1 MINFQYKYS
10 RMLKI
15 KTKLISET
23 VGTLF
28 LLLIVVG
35 SGIMGENLT
44 ENKAVVL
51 LANSISTAFG
61 LIVLI
66 WSFGPYSGAHFNPAV
81 SILMMLLGK
90 LTKQEM
96 LFYVLCQLIG
106 GILGVIFANMIF
118 DLDIISISD
127 NRRLTRGIF
136 ISEIFATFGLLI
148 TILLVGKQKTEM
160 VAVAVGLYIGA
171 AYWFTSSTSFSN
183 PAVTIARALSNTFT
197 GIIPSDV
204 IPFIFAQLIGTVI
217 VYIIYK
223 HVYE

>member
-1 MINFQYKYS
+1 M
-10 RMLKI
+10 

-23 VGTLF
+23 IGTLF

-51 LANSISTAFG
+51 LANSIATAFG

-66 WSFGPYSGAHFNPAV
+66 WTFGPYSGAHFNPVV
-81 SILMMLLGK
+81 SIVMMLLGK
-90 LTKQEM
+90 STKQDM

-106 GILGVIFANMIF
+106 GVLGVIFANMIF
-118 DLDIISISD
+118 DLDIISISE
-127 NRRLTRGIF
+127 NKRLTSGIF
-136 ISEIFATFGLLI
+136 ISEIIATFGLLI

-160 VAVAVGLYIGA
+160 VASAVGLYIGA

-183 PAVTIARALSNTFT
+183 PAVTIARTLSNTFT

-204 IPFIFAQLIGTVI
+204 IPFIFAQLIGTLI
-217 VYIIYK
+217 VYLIYN

>member
-1 MINFQYKYS
+1 M
-10 RMLKI
+10 

-23 VGTLF
+23 IGTLF

-51 LANSISTAFG
+51 LANSIATAFG

-66 WSFGPYSGAHFNPAV
+66 WTFGPYSGAHFNPAV

-90 LTKQEM
+90 LTKQDM

-106 GILGVIFANMIF
+106 GVLGVIFANMIF

-127 NRRLTRGIF
+127 NKRLTSGIF
-136 ISEIFATFGLLI
+136 VSEIIATFGLLI
-148 TILLVGKQKTEM
+148 TILLVSKQKTEM
-160 VAVAVGLYIGA
+160 VAPAVGLYIGA

-183 PAVTIARALSNTFT
+183 PAVTIARTLSNTFT

-204 IPFIFAQLIGTVI
+204 IPFIFAQLIGTLI
-217 VYIIYK
+217 VYLIYK

>member
-1 MINFQYKYS
+1 M
-10 RMLKI
+10 

-23 VGTLF
+23 IGTLF

-51 LANSISTAFG
+51 LANSIATAFG

-66 WSFGPYSGAHFNPAV
+66 WTFAPYSGAHFNPVV
-81 SILMMLLGK
+81 SIVMMLLGK
-90 LTKQEM
+90 LTKYETV
-96 LFYVLCQLIG
+96 LFILFQVVG
-106 GILGVIFANMIF
+106 GVLGVMIANIIF

-127 NRRLTRGIF
+127 NRRLTSGIF

-148 TILLVGKQKTEM
+148 TILLVSKQKPEM
-160 VAVAVGLYIGA
+160 VAAAVGLYIGS

-183 PAVTIARALSNTFT
+183 PAVTIARTLSNTFT
-197 GIIPSDV
+197 GIVPSDV
-204 IPFIFAQLIGTVI
+204 IPFILAQLTGTFI
-217 VYIIYK
+217 VYFIYK
-223 HVYE
+223 YVYE

>member
-1 MINFQYKYS
+1 M
-10 RMLKI
+10 

-51 LANSISTAFG
+51 LANSIATAFG

-66 WSFGPYSGAHFNPAV
+66 WTFGPYSGAHFNPVV
-81 SILMMLLGK
+81 SIVMMLLGK
-90 LTKQEM
+90 LTKQDM

-106 GILGVIFANMIF
+106 GVLGVILANMIF
-118 DLDIISISD
+118 DLDIVSISD
-127 NRRLTRGIF
+127 NRRLTSGIF
-136 ISEIFATFGLLI
+136 ISEIIATFGLLI

-160 VAVAVGLYIGA
+160 VAPAVGLYIGA

-183 PAVTIARALSNTFT
+183 PAVTIARTLSNTFT

-204 IPFIFAQLIGTVI
+204 IPFIFAQLIGTLI
-217 VYIIYK
+217 VYFIYK

>member
-1 MINFQYKYS
+1 M
-10 RMLKI
+10 

-44 ENKAVVL
+44 ENKGVVL
-51 LANSISTAFG
+51 LANSIATAFG

-66 WSFGPYSGAHFNPAV
+66 WTFGPYSGAHFNPVV
-81 SILMMLLGK
+81 SIVMMFLGK

-106 GILGVIFANMIF
+106 GVLGVVFANMIF
-118 DLDIISISD
+118 DLDIISISE
-127 NRRLTRGIF
+127 NKRLTSGVF
-136 ISEIFATFGLLI
+136 ISEVIATFGLLI

-160 VAVAVGLYIGA
+160 VAPAVGLYIGA

-183 PAVTIARALSNTFT
+183 PAVTIARTLSNTFT

-204 IPFIFAQLIGTVI
+204 IPFIFAQLFGTLI
-217 VYIIYK
+217 VYFIYK

>member
-1 MINFQYKYS
+1 M
-10 RMLKI
+10 KI
-15 KTKLISET
+15 KLISEMI
-23 VGTLF
+23 GTLF

-44 ENKAVVL
+44 ENKGVVL
-51 LANSISTAFG
+51 LANSIATAFG

-66 WSFGPYSGAHFNPAV
+66 WTFGPYSGAHFNPAV
-81 SILMMLLGK
+81 SFVMMLLGK
-90 LTKQEM
+90 LTKQDM
-96 LFYVLCQLIG
+96 LFYVICQLIG
-106 GILGVIFANMIF
+106 GVLGVIFANMIF

-127 NRRLTRGIF
+127 NKRLTSGIF
-136 ISEIFATFGLLI
+136 ISEIIATFGLLI

-160 VAVAVGLYIGA
+160 VAPAVGLYIGA

-183 PAVTIARALSNTFT
+183 PAVTIARTLSNTFT

-204 IPFIFAQLIGTVI
+204 IPFIFAQLIGTLI
-217 VYIIYK
+217 VYFIYK

>member
-1 MINFQYKYS
+1 M
-10 RMLKI
+10 

-44 ENKAVVL
+44 ENKGVVL
-51 LANSISTAFG
+51 LANSIATAFG

-66 WSFGPYSGAHFNPAV
+66 WTFGPYSGAHFNPVV
-81 SILMMLLGK
+81 SIVMMLLGK
-90 LTKQEM
+90 LTKYETL
-96 LFYVLCQLIG
+96 LFILCQIIG
-106 GILGVIFANMIF
+106 GIFGVMIANIIF

-127 NRRLTRGIF
+127 NKRLTRGIF
-136 ISEIFATFGLLI
+136 ISEVFATFGLLI
-148 TILLVGKQKTEM
+148 TILLVSKQKTEM

-183 PAVTIARALSNTFT
+183 PAVTIARTLSNTFT
-197 GIIPSDV
+197 GITPLDV
-204 IPFIFAQLIGTVI
+204 LPFILAQLIGATMI
-217 VYIIYK
+217 FLVYK
-223 HVYE
+223 SVYE

>member
-1 MINFQYKYS
+1 M
-10 RMLKI
+10 KI
-15 KTKLISET
+15 KLISET
-23 VGTLF
+23 IGTLF

-51 LANSISTAFG
+51 LANSIATAFG

-66 WSFGPYSGAHFNPAV
+66 WTFGPYSGAHFNPVV
-81 SILMMLLGK
+81 SIVMMLLGK
-90 LTKQEM
+90 LTKYETI
-96 LFYVLCQLIG
+96 LFILFQVVG
-106 GILGVIFANMIF
+106 GVLGVMIANIIF

-148 TILLVGKQKTEM
+148 TILLVSKQKPEM
-160 VAVAVGLYIGA
+160 VAAAVGLYIGS

-183 PAVTIARALSNTFT
+183 PAVTIARTLSNTFT
-197 GIIPSDV
+197 GIVPSDV
-204 IPFIFAQLIGTVI
+204 IPFILAQLIGTFI
-217 VYIIYK
+217 VYFIYK

>member
-1 MINFQYKYS
+1 M
-10 RMLKI
+10 

-23 VGTLF
+23 IGTLF

-51 LANSISTAFG
+51 LANSIATAFG

-66 WSFGPYSGAHFNPAV
+66 WSFGPHSGAHFNPAV
-81 SILMMLLGK
+81 SILMMFLGK
-90 LTKQEM
+90 LTKQDM

-106 GILGVIFANMIF
+106 GVLGVIFANMIF

-127 NRRLTRGIF
+127 NKRLTSGIF
-136 ISEIFATFGLLI
+136 VSEIIATFGLLI
-148 TILLVGKQKTEM
+148 TILLVSKQKTEM
-160 VAVAVGLYIGA
+160 VAPAVGLYIGA

-183 PAVTIARALSNTFT
+183 PAVTIARTLSNTFT

-204 IPFIFAQLIGTVI
+204 IPFIFAQLIGTLI
-217 VYIIYK
+217 VYFIYK

>member
-1 MINFQYKYS
+1 M
-10 RMLKI
+10 

-23 VGTLF
+23 IGTLF

-51 LANSISTAFG
+51 LANSIATAFG
-61 LIVLI
+61 LTVLI
-66 WSFGPYSGAHFNPAV
+66 WTFGPFSGAHFNPAV

-90 LTKQEM
+90 LTKQDM

-106 GILGVIFANMIF
+106 GVLGVIFANMIF

-127 NRRLTRGIF
+127 NKRLTSGIF
-136 ISEIFATFGLLI
+136 VSEIIATFGLLI
-148 TILLVGKQKTEM
+148 TILLLSKQKTDM
-160 VAVAVGLYIGA
+160 VAPVVGLYIGA

-183 PAVTIARALSNTFT
+183 PAVTIARTLSNTFT

-204 IPFIFAQLIGTVI
+204 IPFIFAQLIGTLI
-217 VYIIYK
+217 VYFLYK

>member
-1 MINFQYKYS
+1 M
-10 RMLKI
+10 

-23 VGTLF
+23 IGTLF

-51 LANSISTAFG
+51 LANSIATAFG

-66 WSFGPYSGAHFNPAV
+66 WSFGPHSGAHFNPAV
-81 SILMMLLGK
+81 SILMMFLGK
-90 LTKQEM
+90 LTKQDM

-106 GILGVIFANMIF
+106 GVLGVIFANMIF

-127 NRRLTRGIF
+127 NKRLTIGIF
-136 ISEIFATFGLLI
+136 MSEIIATFGLLI
-148 TILLVGKQKTEM
+148 TILLVSKQKTEM
-160 VAVAVGLYIGA
+160 VAPAVGLYIGA

-183 PAVTIARALSNTFT
+183 PAVTIARTLSNTFT

-204 IPFIFAQLIGTVI
+204 IPFIFAQLIGTLI
-217 VYIIYK
+217 VYFIYK
-223 HVYE
+223 HVYEL

>member
-1 MINFQYKYS
+1 M
-10 RMLKI
+10 

-23 VGTLF
+23 IGTLF

-51 LANSISTAFG
+51 LANSIATAFG

-66 WSFGPYSGAHFNPAV
+66 WTFGSYSGAHFNPAV
-81 SILMMLLGK
+81 SILMMFLGK
-90 LTKQEM
+90 LTKQDM
-96 LFYVLCQLIG
+96 LFYVFCQLIG
-106 GILGVIFANMIF
+106 GVLGVVFANMIF

-127 NRRLTRGIF
+127 NKRLTSGIF
-136 ISEIFATFGLLI
+136 VSEIIATFGLLI
-148 TILLVGKQKTEM
+148 TILLLSKQKTEM
-160 VAVAVGLYIGA
+160 VAPAVGLYIGA

-183 PAVTIARALSNTFT
+183 PAVTIARTLSNTFT

-204 IPFIFAQLIGTVI
+204 IPFIFAQLIGTLT
-217 VYIIYK
+217 VYFVYK

>member
-1 MINFQYKYS
+1 M
-10 RMLKI
+10 

-23 VGTLF
+23 IGTLF

-44 ENKAVVL
+44 ENQAVVL
-51 LANSISTAFG
+51 LANSIATAFG

-66 WSFGPYSGAHFNPAV
+66 WTFGPYSGAHFNPVV
-81 SILMMLLGK
+81 SIVMMLLGK
-90 LTKQEM
+90 LTKQDM
-96 LFYVLCQLIG
+96 LFYVLCQLVG
-106 GILGVIFANMIF
+106 GVLGVIFANMIF
-118 DLDIISISD
+118 DLDIISISK
-127 NRRLTRGIF
+127 NKRLTSGIF
-136 ISEIFATFGLLI
+136 ISEIIATFGLLI

-183 PAVTIARALSNTFT
+183 PAVTIARTLSNTFT

-204 IPFIFAQLIGTVI
+204 IPFIFAQLIGTLI
-217 VYIIYK
+217 VYFIYK